1 MLDEAIIQNPDLK
14 LVSDQIKF
22 SFGLNE
28 MKEFKL
34 DQDDLVT
41 IFIKSIM
48 KLKTDLNYKYVK
60 KACEVEN
67 IKFEDNM
74 VKTGK
79 YEGHAFFYTAALLS
93 FIKYY
98 TKNNDKGIQIFVDA
112 NLLKHKDELFFNEFK
127 VDVDTQEFNQ
137 AEAILDAL
145 CVKFYQV
152 LTLILDQYFSINH
165 KVMVIT
171 PEPENNKYF
180 FSVRNMNI
188 VEIDNVRNGK
198 ATINAKE

>member
-1 MLDEAIIQNPDLK
+1 MLNEAIIQNPDLK

-60 KACEVEN
+60 KACKAEN

-74 VKTGK
+74 VKPGK
-79 YEGHAFFYTAALLS
+79 YERHAFFYTASLLG
-93 FIKYY
+93 FINFYA
-98 TKNNDKGIQIFVDA
+98 KNNDKNIQTFIEA
-112 NLLKHKDELFFNEFK
+112 NLLKDKDELFFNDFK
-127 VDVDTQEFNQ
+127 VDVDNQEFSQ
-137 AEAILDAL
+137 AESILDAL
-145 CVKFYQV
+145 CVKFYQK
-152 LTLILDQYFSINH
+152 LTLILNQYFSINH
-165 KVMVIT
+165 KVMIIT
-171 PEPENNKYF
+171 PEPKNNSYKF
-180 FSVRNMNI
+180 TIRNMNI
-188 VEIDNVRNGK
+188 MEIDMVRNGK
-198 ATINAKE
+198 AIINAKE

>member
-34 DQDDLVT
+34 NQDDLVT

-60 KACEVEN
+60 KACEAEN

-74 VKTGK
+74 VKPGK

-93 FIKYY
+93 FINYY
-98 TKNNDKGIQIFVDA
+98 TKNNDKSIQIFVDA

-171 PEPENNKYF
+171 PEPENNKYVF
-180 FSVRNMNI
+180 TVRNMNI
-188 VEIDNVRNGK
+188 MEIDNVRNGK